1 MSDSITI
8 FLTWT
13 TYGTWMPGDSRGWR
27 KRKGGQQLP
36 RPLLAEWCRKQM
48 KGEAVLLKPH
58 DRNTVEEACFQHCE
72 HRRWHLLAVN
82 ARTNHVH
89 VVVVAGLSP
98 QKVRDQLKANCTRA
112 LRQPSTPLV
121 VDRTWTTG
129 TCQGEA
135 ISVLNNISIVP
146 ACDFPIENSQPW
158 RVRGEVESF
167 FRSGVGRQQVRQRR
181 GIFQTG
187 EGSFR

>member
-1 MSDSITI
+1 MSDHITI
-8 FLTWT
+8 FITWT

-89 VVVVAGLSP
+89 VVVVADQSP

-112 LRQPSTPLV
+112 LRQQSTPLV

-129 TCQGEA
+129 GDCEILDSDADVEA
-135 ISVLNNISIVP
+135 SVICVTEAQDRKGLERDDP
-146 ACDFPIENSQPW
+146 SQDS
-158 RVRGEVESF
+158 R
-167 FRSGVGRQQVRQRR
+167 
-181 GIFQTG
+181 
-187 EGSFR
+187 